1 MKGGS
6 WASDVLEL
14 RSPSEINHLP
24 RPLVRGRLI
33 PCHGCT
39 HLDAL
44 PCRVKM
50 QRLPM
55 SQCPAC
61 HRPNPAASRFCGA
74 CGTPLVMRCPHC
86 EAINARTRDACH
98 HCRKAL
104 RPSAPEDT
112 PLPVVPLLTPADE
125 APPPADWRLGLLD
138 DPQSTLPM
146 SMEPPASP
154 LPTLVADLDA
164 PVMPAPAPPPEPA
177 PDLEARRANRR
188 AAVRRSQLRR
198 RTGRAASTVFDVLV
212 LEPDLESRLQ
222 VCRVLV
228 AFGFKPHVAVTV
240 AEAQGL
246 SLSRPHA
253 AAILGLADDDDGAA
267 ALCRQLRDAPR
278 GRPAALIAIVDRSHH
293 ADRVRMQLAGAD
305 QVLFR
310 PAGRG
315 DLARAFDACG
325 LALPHDPRHG
335 APPA

>member
-1 MKGGS
+1 
-6 WASDVLEL
+6 
-14 RSPSEINHLP
+14 
-24 RPLVRGRLI
+24 
-33 PCHGCT
+33 
-39 HLDAL
+39 
-44 PCRVKM
+44 M
-50 QRLPM
+50 QRLSM

-61 HRPNPAASRFCGA
+61 HRPNPAASRYCSD
-74 CGTPLVMRCPHC
+74 CGTALVMRCPHC

-98 HCRKAL
+98 QCHQSL
-104 RPSAPEDT
+104 RATTPQDT
-112 PLPVVPLLTPADE
+112 PLPVVPLLTPEDE

-146 SMEPPASP
+146 SIEPPASP
-154 LPTLVADLDA
+154 PPALVADPDA
-164 PVMPAPAPPPEPA
+164 PVMPAPPPEPTR
-177 PDLEARRANRR
+177 DLDARRANRR

-198 RTGRAASTVFDVLV
+198 RGGGAASTVFDVLV
-212 LEPDLESRLQ
+212 LEPDLDSRLQ

-228 AFGFKPHVAVTV
+228 AFGFKPQVAVTV

-267 ALCRQLRDAPR
+267 ELCRQLRDAPR

-325 LALPHDPRHG
+325 LTLPHDPRHG
-335 APPA
+335 APPV